1 MRYFVCLGLLLYA
14 VSSLSAVQE
23 RYVRAV
29 DARPIQIFL
38 LLPEP
43 SISFCIDQQ
52 SCQQLFSQQDLSLFC
67 QVDCQYPLSYQDVF
81 PALLND
87 IALTYAANVS
97 ITFISGDDALEQL
110 QQRLDHQMLCGLNYV
125 FYVTEQAIP
134 EQGLINLANQGA
146 HVTVIAEN
154 ADLLWQ
160 QKMDSLGSYLPW
172 LPKDSHFKSRL
183 LLLLKQLNLAK
194 HYNAAPLLLD
204 NLQVNDTEALLTTF
218 KPQAYQR
225 WIAQSYRLPLADKQ
239 FANDVVEQDGRLTKD
254 WLENADALD
263 YSKNDLLVQN
273 QANIVTLQQRTF
285 AQWLQAFAL
294 KSTTLQALADLLQ
307 LSPSNNALQ
316 QAIINSLQRKT
327 LFGDDWLHPQTANSS
342 AKPLLLADSTILY
355 ASGNGELHVF
365 ENGHEQTRLRAEQSF
380 VWQAPLLWPEHAF
393 VEDAILQSAVLDYQ
407 TKQQINHKRW
417 LYLIMNNNSDA
428 PLLAFDFSSSQS
440 PQLKWQLSRN
450 NEFQRLAK
458 IIAKPTSLQVKYQAN
473 AKVALLIGA
482 GYDERDGD
490 LMAPE
495 TAEKGNAIYLVD
507 ADSGQLIWRTGA
519 EQANNSNTF
528 FQQQNM
534 LHPIA
539 SSFAIDELT
548 NNAYA
553 IDIVGQVWR
562 VHLSECQQ
570 QQCELSSYR
579 QLHWYVEKQAELAE
593 YAQQRFFQQ
602 PVLWHNKNRSFAAVA
617 SSNQTQPLRM
627 QQNSL
632 YFFELFEQRIVG
644 SNELLSLE
652 QCKTQNCLL
661 GWKMPFELGEQLAN
675 LPVIDGDYLY
685 VQTFKIKDTN
695 CIWQSDEYHLYRLK
709 LSADSRKV
717 ELDKLSL
724 AEDSIFRLLD
734 KGNAVVLLPLI
745 NRYIEQQTN
754 GEQAALKNATDEADQ
769 GVVIHSWREQF
780 H

>member
-1 MRYFVCLGLLLYA
+1 MRYFLCLSLLLYA

-29 DARPIQIFL
+29 DARSIQIFL

-43 SISFCIDQQ
+43 SINFCIDQQ
-52 SCQQLFSQQDLSLFC
+52 SCQQFLSQQDLSLFC

-87 IALTYAANVS
+87 IALTHSANVS
-97 ITFISGDDALEQL
+97 LTLISGDDALEQL
-110 QQRLDHQMLCGLNYV
+110 QQWLGHQSQCSLNYV
-125 FYVTEQAIP
+125 FYMTEQAIP
-134 EQGLINLANQGA
+134 EQELIDLANLGA
-146 HVTVIAEN
+146 HVTVIKES

-183 LLLLKQLNLAK
+183 SLLLKQLNLAK

-218 KPQAYQR
+218 KPYAYHR
-225 WIAQSYRLPLADKQ
+225 WFEQSYRLPLADKQ
-239 FANDVVEQDGRLTKD
+239 FASDVVRQDGRLTED
-254 WLENADALD
+254 WLESADALS

-273 QANIVTLQQRTF
+273 QANIVTLQQRTL

-316 QAIINSLQRKT
+316 QAIINSLQRQT
-327 LFGDDWLHPQTANSS
+327 FLGDDWLHPQTANSS
-342 AKPLLLADSTILY
+342 AKPLLLADSTIFY
-355 ASGNGELHVF
+355 ASGNGELQVF
-365 ENGHEQTRLRAEQSF
+365 ENGQERTRLRTEQSF
-380 VWQAPLLWPEHAF
+380 AWQAPLLWPEQAF

-417 LYLIMNNNSDA
+417 LYLVMNNPDA

-440 PQLKWQLSRN
+440 PQFKWQLSRN

-473 AKVALLIGA
+473 AKIALLIGA
-482 GYDERDGD
+482 GYDERYDD
-490 LMAPE
+490 LVSPVTVA
-495 TAEKGNAIYLVD
+495 KGNAIYLVD

-528 FQQQNM
+528 FQQKNM
-534 LHPIA
+534 LHPIV
-539 SSFAIDELT
+539 SGFAIDELT
-548 NNAYA
+548 NNAYVV
-553 IDIVGQVWR
+553 DIVGQVWR
-562 VHLSECQQ
+562 VHLPKCQQ
-570 QQCELSSYR
+570 QQCELSNYR
-579 QLHWYVEKQAELAE
+579 QLHWYVEKQAELTE
-593 YAQQRFFQQ
+593 YAEQRFFQQ

-632 YFFELFEQRIVG
+632 YFFELLEQRVVG
-644 SNELLSLE
+644 SNELLGLT

-685 VQTFKIKDTN
+685 VQTFKTHDIN
-695 CIWQSDEYHLYRLK
+695 CVWQSDDYYLYRLK
-709 LSADSRKV
+709 LSVDSRKV